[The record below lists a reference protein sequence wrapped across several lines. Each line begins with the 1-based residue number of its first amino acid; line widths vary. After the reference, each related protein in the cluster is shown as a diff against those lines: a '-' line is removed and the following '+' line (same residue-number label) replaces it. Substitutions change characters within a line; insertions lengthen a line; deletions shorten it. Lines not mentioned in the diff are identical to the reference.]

1 MADIRV
7 PDLNRVIIAGRL
19 TRDPEMKYLTSGHP
33 VANASIANT
42 RYYRTQEGERREET
56 TFVDLQIWGKMA
68 EFAAERLRKGR
79 PVIVE
84 GSLQSQ
90 EWEDRQTGQKR
101 RRTLVRVD
109 RISALDWDGQ
119 GDQQQPRAQ
128 SQRPAPAVRDGQ
140 ADEEMPADD
149 IPF

>member
-1 MADIRV
+1 MSDIRV
-7 PDLNRVIIAGRL
+7 PDLNRVIVAGRL
-19 TRDPEMKYLTSGHP
+19 TRDPELKHIASGKP

-42 RYYRTQEGERREET
+42 RFYRTQEGERREET

-101 RRTLVRVD
+101 KRTLVRVE
-109 RISALDWDGQ
+109 RIQALDWGDDGQ
-119 GDQQQPRAQ
+119 SQQPRQQQA
-128 SQRPAPAVRDGQ
+128 APATRDGQ
-140 ADEEMPADD
+140 HNEEVPEDD